1 MSFITT
7 EKHFP
12 PISES
17 QSLYKKFFKI
27 PILDKNG
34 ELLNGEQHK
43 SDGTIIRFVNGYID
57 GNIYDSHGEVL
68 FTYPAIEHEQGK
80 EYWTKGL
87 PQGFPAISFIFG
99 LYEEY
104 WADGK
109 IVSIKETGKLLKI
122 STDNDDDDDFDEDND
137 DVEDNINNP
146 FTSAFDNFDFDD
158 DDDFEEEEKDSKKT
172 TFFKPLN
179 YKDQIKKILK
189 YKKKHTIDIEDFS
202 ETNYS
207 RYDKKIDKI
216 LSYEKSISFQD
227 RLLKIMRIKKLK
239 DTDVYHAVNMSE
251 KAFNK
256 IKNAKPNDSISLNN
270 AIMIAFS
277 LQLTFE
283 QMVKFTNFAGK
294 GFRNY
299 GTRDEIIKKFFD
311 NRNYKLF
318 DLNTELVK
326 FNERPFFEQ
335 KDDK

>member
-104 WADGK
+104 WADEK

-122 STDNDDDDDFDEDND
+122 ST
-137 DVEDNINNP
+137 
-146 FTSAFDNFDFDD
+146 D

-189 YKKKHTIDIEDFS
+189 YKKMHTIDIEDFS

-207 RYDKKIDKI
+207 HYDKKIDKI
-216 LSYEKSISFQD
+216 LSYEKSMSFQN

-239 DTDVYHAVNMSE
+239 DTDVYHAINMSE

-326 FNERPFFEQ
+326 FNESPFFEQ

>member
-1 MSFITT
+1 M
-7 EKHFP
+7 
-12 PISES
+12 
-17 QSLYKKFFKI
+17 
-27 PILDKNG
+27 
-34 ELLNGEQHK
+34 
-43 SDGTIIRFVNGYID
+43 
-57 GNIYDSHGEVL
+57 
-68 FTYPAIEHEQGK
+68 
-80 EYWTKGL
+80 
-87 PQGFPAISFIFG
+87 
-99 LYEEY
+99 
-104 WADGK
+104 
-109 IVSIKETGKLLKI
+109 
-122 STDNDDDDDFDEDND
+122 
-137 DVEDNINNP
+137 
-146 FTSAFDNFDFDD
+146 
-158 DDDFEEEEKDSKKT
+158 
-172 TFFKPLN
+172 N

-326 FNERPFFEQ
+326 FNERPFFEL

>member
-1 MSFITT
+1 M
-7 EKHFP
+7 
-12 PISES
+12 
-17 QSLYKKFFKI
+17 
-27 PILDKNG
+27 
-34 ELLNGEQHK
+34 
-43 SDGTIIRFVNGYID
+43 
-57 GNIYDSHGEVL
+57 
-68 FTYPAIEHEQGK
+68 
-80 EYWTKGL
+80 
-87 PQGFPAISFIFG
+87 
-99 LYEEY
+99 
-104 WADGK
+104 
-109 IVSIKETGKLLKI
+109 
-122 STDNDDDDDFDEDND
+122 
-137 DVEDNINNP
+137 
-146 FTSAFDNFDFDD
+146 
-158 DDDFEEEEKDSKKT
+158 
-172 TFFKPLN
+172 N

-318 DLNTELVK
+318 DLNTELAK
-326 FNERPFFEQ
+326 FNERPFFEL